1 MIAEGLPRAAAVSA
15 LLRPQRRSA
24 PPTPRRRHR
33 RARRPAIPESHRA
46 CRRRPAH
53 RQPGTRLGE
62 PRWLFW
68 LIGSIVATG
77 LHLWALY
84 RPVGPSAL
92 PWLPDA
98 DKLGHV
104 IVFGLP
110 LLLILLAGASR
121 RLALGRRPAT
131 RFVVITSALFVGHA
145 VVSEWI
151 QHRFY
156 SERAGDPYDVL
167 ADWTGCTLA
176 LLGYALVDRRWTA
189 DVEAGQA

>member
-1 MIAEGLPRAAAVSA
+1 M
-15 LLRPQRRSA
+15 
-24 PPTPRRRHR
+24 
-33 RARRPAIPESHRA
+33 
-46 CRRRPAH
+46 PAH

-104 IVFGLP
+104 ILFGLP

-121 RLALGRRPAT
+121 RRALGRRPAT
-131 RFVVITSALFVGHA
+131 RFVVITSALFAGHA
-145 VVSEWI
+145 VLSEWI